1 MLSKFRDQV
10 SSKNEKLK
18 TVYNVIRKFSP
29 INVETLME
37 KTGYKPATCA
47 RLIDELVKNNL
58 ISSSGYGESTGGRKP
73 MMYQINPTSSYL
85 IGVEITSL
93 YTTVLLLDLQLR
105 ILDIEKIKM
114 NNTYTTFQT
123 LDLVLERINILFRK
137 HKISEKDLLGI
148 GVAVVDFFD
157 QLNNVDNKQASQQIM
172 KQSEIEMKEYIS
184 SRFHTCVLL
193 DKGVNFA
200 ALAEYRSN
208 YWKSANHLLFTS
220 CDIEIH
226 SSYILDG
233 NLVLDNREMTDFF
246 GHMVVDINGKRC
258 SCGSFGCLHTFS
270 SLSAIKNEIVQRLKR
285 GKKSQILGDFEY
297 VDSIDFHHI
306 LNAIEQNDPLCT
318 SVVEE
323 AAYYYGIGLSN
334 LIFTLK
340 PEIVICG
347 GTLVPKSVFFDVARE
362 TALKRLKVYPNLQVQ
377 IIAASTSYNTVAQGA
392 GCMVLEHYLQ

>member
-1 MLSKFRDQV
+1 MLSKFRDQA

-29 INVETLME
+29 INVEMLIE
-37 KTGYKPATCA
+37 KTGYKPATLA
-47 RLIDELVKNNL
+47 RLIEELVKNRL
-58 ISSSGYGESTGGRKP
+58 ISSSGFGESTGGRKP
-73 MMYQINPTSSYL
+73 IMYQINPISSYL

-114 NNTYTTFQT
+114 NNTFTTFQT
-123 LDLVLERINILFRK
+123 LDLVLERIDNLLRK

-148 GVAVVDFFD
+148 GVAMVDFFD
-157 QLNNVDNKQASQQIM
+157 QSDKVDKNQASQQM
-172 KQSEIEMKEYIS
+172 KKQTEIDMKAYIS
-184 SRFHTCVLL
+184 NRFHTCVLL

-208 YWKSANHLLFTS
+208 YWKEANHLLFTS
-220 CDIEIH
+220 CDIELH
-226 SSYILDG
+226 SSYIFDG
-233 NLVLDNREMTDFF
+233 KLVLNNREMTDFF
-246 GHMVVDINGKRC
+246 GHMVVDINGRRC
-258 SCGSFGCLHTFS
+258 LCGSYGCLHKYS
-270 SLSAIKNEIVQRLKR
+270 SLSAIKNEIVHRLKR
-285 GKKSQILGDFEY
+285 GKSSRILGDIED

-306 LNAIEQNDPLCT
+306 LHAIEQNDPLCT

-323 AAYYYGIGLSN
+323 AAFYYGIGLSN

-340 PEIVICG
+340 PEIVVCG
-347 GTLVPKSVFFDVARE
+347 GTLVPKSVFFDVVRE

-377 IIAASTSYNTVAQGA
+377 IKAASTSYNTVAQGA
-392 GCMVLEHYLQ
+392 GCMILEHYLQ